1 MGIGPGGTPNVKG
14 NYMSFED
21 FHERFMKLAPVEQRR
36 LLNVMKYI
44 NDRHPRGAEL
54 HDVLQGL
61 HPDARSL
68 LGNMLKYEL
77 PEKQEGKDENAPG

>member
-1 MGIGPGGTPNVKG
+1 
-14 NYMSFED
+14 MSLED
-21 FHERFMKLAPVEQRR
+21 YEERFAKLAPVEQRR
-36 LLNVMKYI
+36 LLNVVKYI

-68 LGNMLKYEL
+68 LGDMLKYEL
-77 PEKQEGKDENAPG
+77 PENPEKLPTES